1 MKAVAGGM
9 KETKPVPLG
18 GVAGTGETEKI
29 AWTSAATQQPGQRGM
44 NRPASVTIAPA
55 RHDEGTGEDTGP
67 LPARPAH
74 RFQKLIGAFGIP
86 IDKKQFCLRGQ
97 GMHDFTAKN
106 AVGTVLCF
114 EIAVHAEGTDVDMS
128 GQGTAQVG
136 LVAAET

>member
-9 KETKPVPLG
+9 KEPKPVPLG

-29 AWTSAATQQPGQRGM
+29 AWTSAAAQQPGQRGM

-74 RFQKLIGAFGIP
+74 RLQKLIGAVGVP
-86 IDKKQFCLRGQ
+86 IGKKQFCLRGQ
-97 GMHDFTAKN
+97 GMHDFSAEN
-106 AVGTVLCF
+106 AVRSPSQVTAPTAMTSGPSAGKGMLPQ
-114 EIAVHAEGTDVDMS
+114 AVA
-128 GQGTAQVG
+128 
-136 LVAAET
+136 